1 MKRILAV
8 ALLSLSAAAHAE
20 VTLVGTAANAA
31 GGMLYLF
38 KNVDECNTRAGVLL
52 KLPFTE
58 GIPGC
63 VTSMGPTSMHVYFKN
78 GMELDYDHTIWTPV
92 AAKKPTKG
100 AM

>member
-20 VTLVGTAANAA
+20 VTLMGTAANAS

-38 KNVDECNTRAGVLL
+38 KNVDECNTNVGVLL
-52 KLPFTE
+52 KIPFNE

-63 VTSMGPTSMHVYFKN
+63 VTSSGPTSMHVYFKN
-78 GMELDYDHTIWTPV
+78 GMELDYDYTIWTPV
-92 AAKKPTKG
+92 AAKKSTKG
-100 AM
+100 AL